1 MRISTVAKDGTKKP
15 LIKNVVMCRC
25 LPKSMRIHLKKR
37 VSYMSMIAC
46 FMYDLALFLIF
57 AVNIMFHDSKKL
69 DFAMTELSLLVSCFI
84 FGILF
89 EIVGRKRIFTMR
101 LIVTSVASLSVPFID
116 KLAEKIPLVN
126 YIPVQSLSFVMC
138 SVSLTVPVI
147 SDFVKYRRRGV
158 AYGYMGVIF
167 AVSVVTAILLDDF
180 HVDQTIGGKQW
191 LYIGTS
197 VFGIVVALSLC
208 SFIKDRIEFKIELKL

>member
-1 MRISTVAKDGTKKP
+1 
-15 LIKNVVMCRC
+15 
-25 LPKSMRIHLKKR
+25 
-37 VSYMSMIAC
+37 MSMIAC

-57 AVNIMFHDSKKL
+57 TVNILFHEGNL

-116 KLAEKIPLVN
+116 KIAEKIPFVN

-158 AYGYMGVIF
+158 AYGYMGMIF
-167 AVSVVTAILLDDF
+167 AISVVTGILLDDF
-180 HVDQTIGGKQW
+180 HVDQSIGGKQW

-197 VFGIVVALSLC
+197 VFGIGVALSFC
-208 SFIKDRIEFKIELKL
+208 SFIKDRIEFKIELKF

>member
-1 MRISTVAKDGTKKP
+1 LPNEDQVYLPTTSQIMLATGAKESVKKAP
-15 LIKNVVMCRC
+15 KNVVMFRC
-25 LPKSMRIHLKKR
+25 LPKNMRIHLKSR

-57 AVNIMFHDSKKL
+57 AVNIMFHDNTL

-101 LIVTSVASLSVPFID
+101 LIVTSVASLVVPFID
-116 KLAEKIPLVN
+116 KLAEKIEFVK

-147 SDFVKYRRRGV
+147 SDYVKYRRRGV

-167 AVSVVTAILLDDF
+167 AISVVAGILLDNL
-180 HVDQTIGGKQW
+180 HVDDSIGGK
-191 LYIGTS
+191 
-197 VFGIVVALSLC
+197 
-208 SFIKDRIEFKIELKL
+208 